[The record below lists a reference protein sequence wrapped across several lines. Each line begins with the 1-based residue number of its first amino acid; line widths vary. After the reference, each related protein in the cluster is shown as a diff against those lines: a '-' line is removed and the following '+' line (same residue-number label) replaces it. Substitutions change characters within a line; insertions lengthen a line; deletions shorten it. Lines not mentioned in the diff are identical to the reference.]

1 MHAKRMNQNINT
13 MIVMAH
19 IEPEFKQSLK
29 IMAYAK
35 RTVPFVVKKIRM
47 RNTIFVEKGTPQW
60 TA

>member
-1 MHAKRMNQNINT
+1 MNQNKNT

-35 RTVPFVVKKIRM
+35 RTVPFVVKKIRI